1 MTNITGL
8 LSSSLITVQ
17 TSVVLSLT
25 VSRVRVYVKG
35 PKTCDDARSR
45 LLAMGAQLTS
55 YNHAPPM
62 FHLPNFGYS
71 KPRLRTK
78 FAERAFSFF
87 GPTEWN
93 CLLNDL
99 RMITD
104 TTM

>member
-1 MTNITGL
+1 MINITGL

-62 FHLPNFGYS
+62 CHLPNFGYS

-78 FAERAFSFF
+78 F

-93 CLLNDL
+93 CLLNVL